1 MTKLYELQDQLVA
14 IDNILETNT
23 DPESQEILESARNEI
38 IVAIDGKVENIL
50 NFMSDCKAKADQ
62 LKQEELRLAT
72 KRKALENKAEYLKN
86 MIYYLMKTSNL
97 QKAEYG
103 TFSCTIARTAPKI
116 IVDDEQWLPQCCIKT
131 VTTVDKT
138 ALKSYL
144 LDGKYTTTVDGQ
156 EILVAHTEE
165 GECLR
170 IR

>member
-1 MTKLYELQDQLVA
+1 MKLYELQDQLVA

-38 IVAIDGKVENIL
+38 ITAIDGKVENIL

-86 MIYYLMKTSNL
+86 MIYYLMKINNL

-103 TFSCTIARTAPKI
+103 NWNCCIAKTAPKVI
-116 IVDDEQWLPQCCIKT
+116 IDDEYLVPDQFVKHIYNI
-131 VTTVDKT
+131 DKV
-138 ALKSYL
+138 ALKNAMK
-144 LDGKYTTTVDGQ
+144 DGKFVAIIDGK
-156 EILVAHTEE
+156 EIQVAHTEE
-165 GECLR
+165 GESLR